1 MTDGRNS
8 AAEEEVKL
16 PQDWFERAE
25 EAARRY
31 NLPIPEDTAAPEEVE
46 RNLRQFEQDD
56 GQ

>member
-1 MTDGRNS
+1 MVDTRNPS
-8 AAEEEVKL
+8 TQEQIPI

-31 NLPIPEDTAAPEEVE
+31 NLPVPEDRVSPEEVE
-46 RNLRQFEQDD
+46 RNLKQFEQDD